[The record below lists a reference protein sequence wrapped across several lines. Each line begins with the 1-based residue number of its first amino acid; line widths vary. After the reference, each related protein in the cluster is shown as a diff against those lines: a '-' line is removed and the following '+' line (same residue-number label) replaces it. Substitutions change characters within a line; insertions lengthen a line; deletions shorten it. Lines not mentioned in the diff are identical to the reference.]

1 MFSKTTRGGRRWMIV
16 AAIALGASLVTHLL
30 GKIRFFQ
37 LVHLK
42 AQDTQFVVRGPL
54 STPDI
59 VLIVVDDKS
68 LEHFKELELFWH
80 PYYATAI
87 KAAAEGGAKVLGLD
101 KFFAITVTQWEKE
114 HDQMMAEAII
124 TTAPTMPVI
133 CGYVPSMMAKQKDW
147 PVPINMIAG
156 SLGQSAYANLTA
168 DPDDFIRVQELIESP
183 PAKPDDPPPARG
195 LALRVAEKFLGADV
209 TFENG
214 KLMLAGKEI
223 PVNRDRTINI
233 NYAGPPDTF
242 PRVSLSDF
250 VEAARA
256 GEKDKIRK
264 WVGGKAVLL
273 GPDNIDDRH
282 ATPYYTFSLSG
293 SSRFNTAGVEIHAN
307 TLRTLLQAQYL
318 VPVPEYVRIF
328 GLFFV
333 AMTTAIVVVLIAL
346 GRAVPILLLGVFATA
361 ASTQY
366 MFRAGRLIS
375 ASEMLLSCLVSL
387 LFSLV
392 YRFFSAEK
400 RGDLF
405 RTAVSVFV
413 GKRVA
418 TSLEETRAIS
428 LSGSRLD
435 VTILFSDIR
444 GFTAFCESKD
454 PAVVVDLLNE
464 YMANMVK
471 VIVDHHGQVNKFIG
485 DGILAIFSDEDGTK
499 PGDHATRAV
508 SCGAAMARVP
518 GQFKTGVG
526 IHSGPAVVG
535 NVGSADKMEYTVLG
549 DTVNLASRLESL
561 NKENKT
567 SILIS
572 EATRELMEDPSETLF
587 LGAVPVRGKTEPM
600 KLYTIASLYNPPKKE
615 AVPAAEVE
623 GAVKV

>member
-1 MFSKTTRGGRRWMIV
+1 MLSKTTRGTRRWLIV
-16 AAIALGASLVTHLL
+16 AAIAFGASLVTHLA
-30 GKIRFFQ
+30 GKVRFFQ

-42 AQDTQFVVRGPL
+42 AQDTQFVVRGKLP
-54 STPDI
+54 TPDI

-68 LEHFKELELFWH
+68 LEHFKELEIFWH

-87 KAAAEGGAKVLGLD
+87 KAAAEGGAKVFGLD

-156 SLGQSAYANLTA
+156 SLGQSAFANLTA

-183 PAKPDDPPPARG
+183 PTNPQDPPPARG
-195 LALRVAEKFLGADV
+195 LALRVAEKYLGADV
-209 TFENG
+209 VFDNG

-223 PVNRDRTINI
+223 PVNGERTINI

-242 PRVSLSDF
+242 PRISLADF

-256 GEKDKIRK
+256 GEKEKIRK

-282 ATPYYTFSLSG
+282 ATPFYTFSLSG
-293 SSRFNTAGVEIHAN
+293 SKRFNTAGVEIHAN
-307 TLRTLLQAQYL
+307 TLRTLLQAEYL
-318 VPVPEYVRIF
+318 VPVPEYVRV
-328 GLFFV
+328 LSLYFV
-333 AMTTAIVVVLIAL
+333 AMATSIVVVLISL
-346 GRAVPILLLGVFATA
+346 GRAAPILLLGVAATA
-361 ASTQY
+361 TATQF

-375 ASEMLLSCLVSL
+375 ASEMLLACLVSL

-428 LSGSRLD
+428 LSGSRLE

-499 PGDHATRAV
+499 PGDHASRAV

-572 EATRELMEDPSETLF
+572 EATRELMADPSETLF
-587 LGAVPVRGKTEPM
+587 LGTVPVRGKTEPM
-600 KLYTIASLYNPPKKE
+600 RLYTIASLYNPPKKE
-615 AVPAAEVE
+615 AVTAAEGV
-623 GAVKV
+623 GAVKA

>member
-1 MFSKTTRGGRRWMIV
+1 MFGTTTRGIRRWLIV
-16 AAIALGASLVTHLL
+16 AAIALGASVVTHLL
-30 GKIRFFQ
+30 GKIKFFQ

-42 AQDTQFVVRGPL
+42 AQDTQFVVRGKL

-68 LEHFKELELFWH
+68 LEHFRELELFWH

-114 HDQMMAEAII
+114 HDQMMAEAVI

-168 DPDDFIRVQELIESP
+168 DPDDFIRVQELIEAP
-183 PAKPDDPPPARG
+183 PSNPQDPPPARG
-195 LALRVAEKFLGADV
+195 LALRVAEKFLGQDAV
-209 TFENG
+209 FENG
-214 KLMLAGKEI
+214 NLMFNGKVV

-256 GEKDKIRK
+256 GEKEKIRK

-282 ATPYYTFSLSG
+282 ATPFYTFSLSG
-293 SSRFNTAGVEIHAN
+293 SNRFNTAGVEIHAN
-307 TLRTLLQAQYL
+307 TLRTLLQGEYL
-318 VPVPEYVRIF
+318 VPVPEYVRLL
-328 GLFFV
+328 GLFIV
-333 AMTTAIVVVLIAL
+333 AMTTAVVVVLIAL

-361 ASTQY
+361 ATTQY
-366 MFRAGRLIS
+366 MFRAGKLIS

-418 TSLEETRAIS
+418 TSLEETRAIA

-499 PGDHATRAV
+499 PGDHASRAV
-508 SCGAAMARVP
+508 SCGSAMARVP
-518 GQFKTGVG
+518 GQFRTGVG

-567 SILIS
+567 SILLS
-572 EATRELMEDPSETLF
+572 EATRELMEDTSETMF
-587 LGAVPVRGKTEPM
+587 LGSVPVRGKTEPM
-600 KLYTIASLYNPPKKE
+600 RLYTIASLYNPPKKE
-615 AVPAAEVE
+615 AAPESA
-623 GAVKV
+623 AVKA